1 MKNSSVVIENKKQQ
15 PNFFKRSYFILFV
28 FALFQINLIQAFSFK
43 HVALENVP
51 SDPIVKVN
59 PYFANV
65 INKIKTGHFFNATVS
80 TLNEKTKGKE
90 VDLFSSYGF
99 TQDVN
104 KLNDQTLELKNLSTA
119 FSDRAFFSG
128 SKTVESIILTENGN
142 KVNVEVT
149 FITWSNTK
157 AVLSNVVLKKI
168 NKVTF
173 ITGYTI
179 NGSNATY
186 YTIALQDMG
195 TIN

>member
-1 MKNSSVVIENKKQQ
+1 MKNIITTITPEDHCCKII
-15 PNFFKRSYFILFV
+15 KRSSLIILSLIF
-28 FALFQINLIQAFSFK
+28 LFGINMQAGNDESACLANG
-43 HVALENVP
+43 HP
-51 SDPIVKVN
+51 SSATIED
-59 PYFANV
+59 PYFSDI
-65 INKIKTGHFFNATVS
+65 INKINMGHFFNATVT

-90 VDLFSSYGF
+90 IDVYSSYGF

-104 KLNDQTLELKNLSTA
+104 KLHNGSIELKNLSTS
-119 FSDRAFFSG
+119 FSDRSHFSG
-128 SKTVESIILTENGN
+128 SKTVETIVITDNGR

-149 FITWSNTK
+149 FVTWSNTK
-157 AVLSNVVLKKI
+157 TVLTNVALKKI

-173 ITGYTI
+173 LTGYVL